1 MLFTIG
7 VMCEGIKGASR
18 RVQYTKEERK
28 ELERQDKKMVE
39 HNSQQETNVRYSHNV
54 QHGPRAGDYYDYS
67 QQLQI
72 QRSDSKR
79 VKEMRAAKK
88 NGTDAPNPYKEE
100 TVVIETKYRC
110 N

>member
-7 VMCEGIKGASR
+7 VMCEGIKGGIR
-18 RVQYTKEERK
+18 RARYTKEERK
-28 ELERQDKKMVE
+28 ILERQDKMMDE
-39 HNSQQETNVRYSHNV
+39 HNRQQETNERYSHNV

-72 QRSDSKR
+72 QRSDAKR

-100 TVVIETKYRC
+100 TVIIETKHF
-110 N
+110 